1 MVHGNFYGIQYEIFI
16 NCNLDF
22 YDDLLPIWTAV
33 RARIELE
40 KDKDAGIN
48 KLIIIPH
55 EEFSQQLYNNKVFNS
70 YSRENDQMS
79 YSHESVRESF
89 IRHSKYFM
97 VRQYEKFVKH
107 NKNLPEPMTKE
118 QFDELV
124 KEWERL
130 EKIKF
135 TEEKMNDD
143 EWKEF
148 NTKRSTT
155 FNQLKIQRIIHDPEY
170 FEEIKKLDKKIL
182 EQVNF
187 TKEQSQIIQKVL
199 AHPKFEGNVIWHGLN
214 LIDGYY

>member
-1 MVHGNFYGIQYEIFI
+1 MVHGNFYGIQYEIYI
-16 NCNLDF
+16 NCDLDF
-22 YDDLLPIWTAV
+22 YNDLLPIWTAV

-40 KDKDAGIN
+40 KDKDTSIN
-48 KLIIIPH
+48 KLIIIPY
-55 EEFSQQLYNNKVFNS
+55 EDFSKQLYNNKLFND
-70 YSRENDQMS
+70 YSRENDQIS
-79 YSHESVRESF
+79 YSHEGFNESY
-89 IRHSKYFM
+89 IRRSKYFM
-97 VRQYEKFVKH
+97 VRQYEKFIKH
-107 NKNLPEPMTKE
+107 NKNLPEPMTNDE
-118 QFDELV
+118 YDELV

-148 NTKRSTT
+148 NAKRSNI

-170 FEEIKKLDKKIL
+170 FEEIKKLEKKIL

-187 TKEQSQIIQKVL
+187 TQEQGKIIQKIL
-199 AHPKFEGNVIWHGLN
+199 AHPKFEGNIIWHGLN